1 MSVANDERA
10 ALVRTL
16 RMVGPDAPTL
26 CPGWTTRQLAAHLLA
41 RERRPDALLGIGVPR
56 FAGRR
61 HRIEAQIAT
70 GRSWREVVDQLAS
83 GPPAYSP
90 LRWLN
95 RVANIHELFVHH
107 EDIRRA
113 APDWTPRALD
123 ERTIHA
129 LTRVTQLFAPVLI
142 PGVPARVTLRMPDG
156 SVLASFGAG
165 PQVTVTGAPGELLL
179 FGFGRNEIRVDITGD
194 ADVTD
199 AVRHTERRF

>member
-10 ALVRTL
+10 MLVRTL

-61 HRIEAQIAT
+61 HRIETQLAT
-70 GRSWREVVDQLAS
+70 SRTWREVVDQLAS

-95 RVANIHELFVHH
+95 RVANVHELFVHH

-113 APDWTPRALD
+113 APGWAPRALD
-123 ERTIHA
+123 GRTNHA
-129 LTRVTQLFAPVLI
+129 LRRLTQFFAPVLI
-142 PGVPARVTLRMPDG
+142 PGVPAQVTLRAPDG
-156 SVLASFGAG
+156 AVLASFGAG
-165 PQVTVTGAPGELLL
+165 PQVTVIGAPGELLL
-179 FGFGRNEIRVDITGD
+179 FAFGRNEIRVDIRGD
-194 ADVTD
+194 ADVIE

>member
-16 RMVGPDAPTL
+16 RLVGSDAPTL

-61 HRIEAQIAT
+61 HRIETQIAT
-70 GRSWREVVDQLAS
+70 DRSWPEVVDQLAS

-95 RVANIHELFVHH
+95 RVANIHEMFVHH
-107 EDIRRA
+107 EDVRRA
-113 APDWTPRALD
+113 APNWTPRTLDDPTEDAL
-123 ERTIHA
+123 RR
-129 LTRVTQLFAPVLI
+129 LTQFFAPALI
-142 PGVPARVTLRMPDG
+142 PGVPARVSLRAPDG
-156 SVLASFGAG
+156 AVLASFGAG

-179 FGFGRNEIRVDITGD
+179 FAFGRKEIHVNLDGD
-194 ADVTD
+194 ADVIE
-199 AVRHTERRF
+199 AVRRTERRF